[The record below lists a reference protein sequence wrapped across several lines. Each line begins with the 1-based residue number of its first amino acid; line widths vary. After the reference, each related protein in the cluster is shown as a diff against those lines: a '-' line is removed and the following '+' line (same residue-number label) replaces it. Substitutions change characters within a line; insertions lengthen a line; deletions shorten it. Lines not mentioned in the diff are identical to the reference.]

1 MRSFTIVIS
10 FILLSFSSPVFA
22 GSMSTSVDSPVNF
35 TQDEIVSFAKKVEK
49 SLANKGAR
57 VAIVARVGQS
67 PDNLPE
73 GISYTHVAYWV
84 YSNIQTSDGKNIR
97 GYQIYNL
104 YQRNGELDVSDL
116 VNDFPVDYFAGVFEL
131 NAGIIIPK
139 PKLQKAILDV
149 IASDTYSK
157 LHNPKYSIVASPFNN
172 QYQNC
177 TEYTLDVLMSAVY
190 GTDNMNQLKVNAKE
204 YFTPQK
210 VSLSPL
216 KTVLGPIFVP
226 DFTMRDHK
234 DDIETTTFTTIKNFM
249 EKYNLTQEAYSVQLD
264 N

>member
-1 MRSFTIVIS
+1 MTHF
-10 FILLSFSSPVFA
+10 
-22 GSMSTSVDSPVNF
+22 N
-35 TQDEIVSFAKKVEK
+35 QEEIITFAKKVEK

-67 PDNLPE
+67 PNDLPD

-104 YQRNGELDVSDL
+104 YQRNEELDVSDL
-116 VNDFPVDYFAGVFEL
+116 VNDFPVDYFAGVFDL
-131 NAGIIIPK
+131 KAGIVIPK
-139 PKLQKAILDV
+139 PKLQKAILNV
-149 IASDTYSK
+149 IVSDTYSK
-157 LHNPKYSIVASPFNN
+157 LHNPNYSIVASPFNN

-177 TEYTLDVLMSAVY
+177 TEFTLDILLSAVY
-190 GTDNMNQLKVNAKE
+190 STDDMDQLKANARE
-204 YFTPQK
+204 YFTPQT

-216 KTVLGPIFVP
+216 KTLLGPIFVP

-234 DDIETTTFTTIKNFM
+234 DAIETTTFTTIKNFM
-249 EKYNLTQEAYSVQLD
+249 DKYGLTQEAYSV